1 MRYVIIG
8 AGAVG
13 GTIGVRLN
21 EAGRDVTL
29 AARGAHL
36 VAIRAHGLTL
46 STPDGEYVA
55 RVPAVGDPAAPDSG
69 ITDATLTPDT
79 VLVLT
84 VKSQDTEAALRSWA
98 DLPVQGGGTAAE
110 RLPLLTAQNGVANE
124 RIAARIFDRVHP
136 VCVWLPATHLE
147 PGRVV
152 ASGHP
157 YSGMLHL
164 GTFPAGSD
172 DLARRVSADLTAAR
186 ILAPVRDDIM
196 RWKYGKL
203 LRNLGNAVQALLGPA
218 GSSAAGSSADGSSA
232 DGSRADGSADGGAD
246 DRRAAQAAELL
257 AAVRAEGEAVLTAA
271 GIPYTSSAEEA
282 AERGDRVE
290 VVPVA
295 GQRRQGGSTWQSLAR
310 DAGSAETDYLNGEI
324 VLLGRLHGVPTPA
337 NATVQRAMRRAVRE
351 RIPAGTFPVAEL
363 TYPPRS

>member
-13 GTIGVRLN
+13 GTIGVRLG

-29 AARGAHL
+29 VARGAHL
-36 VAIRAHGLTL
+36 AAIRAHGLTL
-46 STPDGEYVA
+46 NTPDGEYVG
-55 RVPAVGDPAAPDSG
+55 RLPAIGDPA
-69 ITDATLTPDT
+69 TDRVDQPLTPDT

-124 RIAARIFDRVHP
+124 RAAARLFDRVYP

-164 GTFPAGSD
+164 GAFPHGSD
-172 DLARRVSADLTAAR
+172 DLARRIGADLAAAR
-186 ILAPVRDDIM
+186 FLAPVRDDVM

-203 LRNLGNAVQALLGPA
+203 LRNLGNGVQALFGLSVGGTA
-218 GSSAAGSSADGSSA
+218 S
-232 DGSRADGSADGGAD
+232 GAD
-246 DRRAAQAAELL
+246 DRRAARAAELL
-257 AAVRAEGEAVLTAA
+257 AAVLAEGEAALDAA
-271 GIPYTSSAEEA
+271 GIGYTSRAEEA
-282 AERGDRVE
+282 DERGDRVE
-290 VVPVA
+290 AVPVA
-295 GQRRQGGSTWQSLAR
+295 GQPRQGGSTWQSLAR

-324 VLLGRLHGVPTPA
+324 VLLGRLHGVPTSA
-337 NATVQRAMRRAVRE
+337 NAAVQRAMRRAVRE
-351 RIPAGTFPVAEL
+351 HIPAGEFPIADL
-363 TYPPRS
+363 T